1 MITLNFERGKVLWHV
16 SEIQPIQ
23 ILLWQNC
30 IHFNEV
36 IRRMNLVCSIP
47 FFWVKRHP
55 QNFKLQFL
63 SLFLLEGQS
72 LRLIYV
78 NLFLPHAL
86 QRSPWNAHKWCD
98 KVKQTIWTFG
108 GTKSKIQSVILII
121 KWGKKKTSLG
131 IISQTGEIC
140 TATRTAILCFWNLN
154 MTFKKS
160 KTGFYMTIFVFI
172 CSFCFVLIWFVFPVD
187 LFHYHCYCCCL
198 IFFIRLAIT

>member
-98 KVKQTIWTFG
+98 KVKQTIWTLG
-108 GTKSKIQSVILII
+108 GTKSKIQSVIRII
-121 KWGKKKTSLG
+121 KWGKKKPVWALYLRQERYAQLPELQFFVS
-131 IISQTGEIC
+131 EIW
-140 TATRTAILCFWNLN
+140 TWLSKNLKQDFIWQYLCL
-154 MTFKKS
+154 
-160 KTGFYMTIFVFI
+160 FVH
-172 CSFCFVLIWFVFPVD
+172 FVLFWFD
-187 LFHYHCYCCCL
+187 LF
-198 IFFIRLAIT
+198 FQ